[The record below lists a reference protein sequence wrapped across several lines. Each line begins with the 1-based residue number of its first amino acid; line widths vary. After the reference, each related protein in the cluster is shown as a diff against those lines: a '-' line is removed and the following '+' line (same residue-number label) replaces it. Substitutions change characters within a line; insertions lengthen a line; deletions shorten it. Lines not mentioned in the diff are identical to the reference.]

1 MKVGFIGLGTMGA
14 SMAYNCLQGGN
25 EMVVHD
31 IRRESATQHLEAG
44 AVWADSPR
52 EVAESSEIVF
62 TSLPGPTEVE
72 AVGLGDDGILEGMSE
87 GKVYFD
93 LSTST
98 PTLIRRIHEE
108 AAARGIHV
116 LDAPVSGGPR
126 GAASRNLAIW
136 VGGDKDVFD
145 RCKPVLDS
153 IGDKAYYV
161 GPIGCGAIAKLVHNC
176 TGYIVQAA
184 LAEVFTMGVKAGVEP
199 LALWQAVRKGAQGR
213 RGTFEGLAEHLL
225 PGKFDPPDFA
235 LRLARKD
242 VDLAVGVGR
251 EYDVPMRL
259 AQLTLQEMTEALNR
273 GWGHRDSRVAMLLQE
288 ERSGVEVRVD
298 EALLNAL
305 LEEERAGGPG
315 VVSFLIGMPSS
326 RQREGTVIITRLKLT
341 NWRNFTDVDVPLDRA
356 FIIGPNASGKSN
368 LLDAIRFL
376 RDVAKREGGGL
387 QAAVGRRGGV
397 RQIRSLSAHSGGGVG
412 IEVHLSRKSG
422 EPAEWEYRLSFN
434 VERSGIH
441 RTLVQEEIVK
451 HRGQVLLQR
460 PAQDDNADWF
470 HEVLI

>member
-52 EVAESSEIVF
+52 AVAEASEIVF

-72 AVGLGDDGILEGMSE
+72 AVGLGEDGILEGMSE

-98 PTLIRRIHEE
+98 PTLIRRIHEQ

-288 ERSGVEVRVD
+288 ERAGVEVRVE
-298 EALLNAL
+298 EAILNAA
-305 LEEERAGGPG
+305 LEEERQAG
-315 VVSFLIGMPSS
+315 
-326 RQREGTVIITRLKLT
+326 
-341 NWRNFTDVDVPLDRA
+341 
-356 FIIGPNASGKSN
+356 
-368 LLDAIRFL
+368 
-376 RDVAKREGGGL
+376 
-387 QAAVGRRGGV
+387 
-397 RQIRSLSAHSGGGVG
+397 
-412 IEVHLSRKSG
+412 
-422 EPAEWEYRLSFN
+422 
-434 VERSGIH
+434 
-441 RTLVQEEIVK
+441 
-451 HRGQVLLQR
+451 
-460 PAQDDNADWF
+460 
-470 HEVLI
+470 

>member
-31 IRRESATQHLEAG
+31 IRRESATRHLEAG
-44 AVWADSPR
+44 ANWADSPR
-52 EVAESSEIVF
+52 EVAEASEIVF

-72 AVGLGDDGILEGMSE
+72 AVGLGEDGILEGMSE

-98 PTLIRRIHEE
+98 PTLIRHIHEQ

-161 GPIGCGAIAKLVHNC
+161 GPIGCGAVAKLVHNC

-288 ERSGVEVRVD
+288 ERAGVEVRVD
-298 EALLNAL
+298 EALLNAV
-305 LEEERAGGPG
+305 LEEERQAGGG
-315 VVSFLIGMPSS
+315 
-326 RQREGTVIITRLKLT
+326 
-341 NWRNFTDVDVPLDRA
+341 
-356 FIIGPNASGKSN
+356 
-368 LLDAIRFL
+368 
-376 RDVAKREGGGL
+376 
-387 QAAVGRRGGV
+387 
-397 RQIRSLSAHSGGGVG
+397 
-412 IEVHLSRKSG
+412 
-422 EPAEWEYRLSFN
+422 
-434 VERSGIH
+434 
-441 RTLVQEEIVK
+441 
-451 HRGQVLLQR
+451 
-460 PAQDDNADWF
+460 
-470 HEVLI
+470 

>member
-31 IRRESATQHLEAG
+31 IRRESATRHLEAG
-44 AVWADSPR
+44 ADWADSPR
-52 EVAESSEIVF
+52 EVAEASEIVF
-62 TSLPGPTEVE
+62 TSLPGPVEVE
-72 AVGLGDDGILEGMSE
+72 AVGMGEDGILEGMSE

-136 VGGDKDVFD
+136 VGGDKEVFD

-161 GPIGCGAIAKLVHNC
+161 GPVGCGAIAKLVHNC

-242 VDLAVGVGR
+242 VDLALSVGR

-273 GWGHRDSRVAMLLQE
+273 GWGNRDSRVAMLLQE
-288 ERSGVEVRVD
+288 ERAGVEVRVD
-298 EALLNAL
+298 EDLLNAL
-305 LEEERAGGPG
+305 LEEER
-315 VVSFLIGMPSS
+315 
-326 RQREGTVIITRLKLT
+326 Q
-341 NWRNFTDVDVPLDRA
+341 
-356 FIIGPNASGKSN
+356 SG
-368 LLDAIRFL
+368 
-376 RDVAKREGGGL
+376 
-387 QAAVGRRGGV
+387 
-397 RQIRSLSAHSGGGVG
+397 
-412 IEVHLSRKSG
+412 
-422 EPAEWEYRLSFN
+422 
-434 VERSGIH
+434 
-441 RTLVQEEIVK
+441 
-451 HRGQVLLQR
+451 
-460 PAQDDNADWF
+460 
-470 HEVLI
+470 

>member
-31 IRRESATQHLEAG
+31 IRRESATRHLEAG

-72 AVGLGDDGILEGMSE
+72 AVGLGEDGILEGMSE

-98 PTLIRRIHEE
+98 PTLIRRIHEQ

-136 VGGDKDVFD
+136 VGGDREVFD

-288 ERSGVEVRVD
+288 ERAGVEVRVE
-298 EALLNAL
+298 EALLNAV
-305 LEEERAGGPG
+305 LEEERQAG
-315 VVSFLIGMPSS
+315 
-326 RQREGTVIITRLKLT
+326 
-341 NWRNFTDVDVPLDRA
+341 
-356 FIIGPNASGKSN
+356 
-368 LLDAIRFL
+368 
-376 RDVAKREGGGL
+376 
-387 QAAVGRRGGV
+387 
-397 RQIRSLSAHSGGGVG
+397 
-412 IEVHLSRKSG
+412 
-422 EPAEWEYRLSFN
+422 
-434 VERSGIH
+434 
-441 RTLVQEEIVK
+441 
-451 HRGQVLLQR
+451 
-460 PAQDDNADWF
+460 
-470 HEVLI
+470 